1 MVNKVQEFIR
11 RNNLLQSDGHYLVAL
26 SGGADSVCLLLV
38 LKQLGYFVEAI
49 HCNFHLRGEES
60 DRDESFC
67 KQLCADHQVKLHLV
81 HFDTAEYASLHKVSI
96 EMAARQLRY
105 HHFAHLCHDLQ
116 FDGVCVAH
124 HQDDVAETVL
134 MNLIRGTGIK
144 GLTGIKP
151 IHHLQTTN
159 TQHPTKATG
168 RRAKLGNPIT
178 LKVIRPLLCVTRHE
192 IEDFLGTIGQGY
204 VTDSTNLV
212 ADVVRNKIRL
222 QVLPLLSEI
231 NPSASKNIVETAENL
246 SFADEF
252 LDQAIAELAEGVN
265 EGTDDLSIPL
275 EKISNEY
282 VLFRMLSGYGFSSVQ
297 IKQIFTHLDS
307 PTGTQFL
314 SPTHILVF
322 DRGRLLISKQE
333 EKPFVEMRLTEEGV
347 YRIGESTKLKIERFD
362 REKLTEI
369 SRHDNIIMVDADK
382 LSMPLTLRRFK
393 EGDRFHP
400 FGLNGTKLV
409 SDFLTDQKLS
419 LIQKHRQLIINDST
433 GKIIWVVARRLD
445 NRFKITPTTKSILRL
460 SFSED

>member
-11 RNNLLQSDGHYLVAL
+11 KNNLLQADGHYLVAL

-38 LKQLGYFVEAI
+38 MKQLGYFVEAI

-60 DRDESFC
+60 DRDENFC

-81 HFDTAEYASLHKVSI
+81 HFDTAEYASLHKMSI
-96 EMAARQLRY
+96 EMAARHLRY
-105 HHFAHLCHDLQ
+105 HHFAQLCHDLQ

-144 GLTGIKP
+144 GLTGIKA
-151 IHHLQTTN
+151 IHQHLTPN
-159 TQHPTKATG
+159 THHPLT
-168 RRAKLGNPIT
+168 
-178 LKVIRPLLCVTRHE
+178 VIRPFLCISRHE
-192 IEDFLGTIGQGY
+192 IEDFLGTMGQGY

-252 LDQAIAELAEGVN
+252 LDQAIAELTEGMNV
-265 EGTDDLSIPL
+265 GTDELSIPL

-282 VLFRMLSGYGFSSVQ
+282 VLFRLLSGYGFSSVQ
-297 IKQIFTHLDS
+297 IKQVYAHLDS

-322 DRGRLLISKQE
+322 DRSRLLISKQE

-347 YRIGESTKLKIERFD
+347 YCIGEGTKLKIERFD

-369 SRHDNIIMVDADK
+369 SRSNNIVMLDADK
-382 LSMPLTLRRFK
+382 LSMPLTIRRFK

-400 FGLNGTKLV
+400 FGLNSTKLV

-419 LIQKHRQLIINDST
+419 LIEKHRQLIIHDST

-445 NRFKITPTTKSILRL
+445 NRFKITSTTKSILRL